1 MARASESIDAI
12 IRGTPVTADYLQY
25 ERKGDT

>member
-12 IRGTPVTADYLQY
+12 IRGTPGYADDLQF
-25 ERKGDT
+25 ERKGDA